1 MFSYLRCTNSISLME
16 VSILQHSRDSSPQQ
30 VAVAEV
36 VELIRS
42 SQWPPGYQPLLIPA
56 AVVQG
61 GRQRK
66 HIRWLSGL
74 CQTHIVGADRSQ
86 VEDDPHTVLSWADQS
101 GGLYVVY
108 KYELNDGYR
117 LEQQLRYYG
126 RVFQWG
132 CDNIHLRRNMVT
144 SRGFYAVR
152 IPYDERRARARLL
165 AQNTR
170 LATPD
175 DGQTDG

>member
-1 MFSYLRCTNSISLME
+1 M
-16 VSILQHSRDSSPQQ
+16 
-30 VAVAEV
+30 AVAEV

-61 GRQRK
+61 GRQKK
-66 HIRWLSGL
+66 HIRWLTGL
-74 CQTHIVGADRSQ
+74 AVVKLKVNSEKLK
-86 VEDDPHTVLSWADQS
+86 VNSDPHTVLCWSDQS

-170 LATPD
+170 LAPPD